1 MNLGFR
7 KLVWS
12 ERRAARSS
20 GLMEDEE
27 PSEDAR
33 YIGEVGK
40 WRRDNRHN
48 QDRYLSTSGSA
59 GGKSKGNKIDF

>member
-33 YIGEVGK
+33 Y
-40 WRRDNRHN
+40 RR
-48 QDRYLSTSGSA
+48 
-59 GGKSKGNKIDF
+59 GGKVAAG